1 VEALVTLDATPSS
14 GKKLRAHPP
23 KPYDLIQGMECVI
36 DMMEETLQIRERAQ
50 RSCTTGGQVDP
61 DLI

>member
-1 VEALVTLDATPSS
+1 
-14 GKKLRAHPP
+14 LRAHPP